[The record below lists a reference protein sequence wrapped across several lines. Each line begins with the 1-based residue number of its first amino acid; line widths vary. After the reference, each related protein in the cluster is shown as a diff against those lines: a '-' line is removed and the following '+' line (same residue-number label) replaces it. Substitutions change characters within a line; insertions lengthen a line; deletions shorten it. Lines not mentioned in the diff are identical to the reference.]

1 MITLDDLLR
10 ARGWPEVSLI
20 KIDVQGAEARVLA
33 GAREVLERFRPA
45 LFLEA
50 DDRGLKEYGSSATE
64 LLTSCTE
71 RGYAIHAR
79 AGKGLSAPL
88 SIDQAL
94 ADTEGYTDFLILP
107 TERSVG
113 TDTFWLSA
121 QAR

>member
-1 MITLDDLLR
+1 MPHGR
-10 ARGWPEVSLI
+10 RPAGRPPEPQKRPPAR
-20 KIDVQGAEARVLA
+20 LA
-33 GAREVLERFRPA
+33 GSLAWLDGTPSHACRCNHSAPKKMWGNLR
-45 LFLEA
+45 
-50 DDRGLKEYGSSATE
+50 LKEYGSSATE

-79 AGKGLSAPL
+79 AGKGLSTPL